1 MARELTKEIYRITSG
16 GPFSCD
22 FRLCNQI
29 RDASG
34 SIMSNITEG
43 FDRDGNKEFCNF
55 RSVAKASAGEVRS
68 QLYIAMDQNY
78 ISVVEFE
85 RIYNMADETGKIIG
99 GLMRYLRSSDVR
111 GLKFKTSGD
120 KQETRNSKLETFSC
134 SG

>member
-1 MARELTKEIYRITSG
+1 
-16 GPFSCD
+16 
-22 FRLCNQI
+22 
-29 RDASG
+29 
-34 SIMSNITEG
+34 MSNITEG